1 MMIRVLRTE
10 IVSKIAAGEVI
21 ERPASVVKELIENSL
36 DAGATQITIETQGG
50 GVEMMKVSDNGAG
63 IASSELELA
72 FHRHATSK
80 IGNLEDLEKI
90 SSLGFRGEALPSIA
104 AVAEVEI
111 LTKTPPDSVGSY
123 MHLTK
128 GEVIRKENRAR
139 PQGATVT
146 VHRLFRYVPARLK
159 FLGSPNTENG
169 HIAHLVS
176 QYALAFP
183 EVRFSLILD
192 KRQSLRTTGN
202 GDLRDVVNELYGPEV
217 AQRMLKV
224 EQKED
229 LTRVTGLTSPPTL
242 TRSNRNCLSFFVNR
256 RWVHSPLLTRAT
268 EDAYRGLL
276 MDGQHPLTVLSISL
290 PPEELDVNVHPAKA
304 QIKFCH
310 EQTVFRS
317 VQKAIEEVLDRTPIA
332 SSKSV
337 PFSSGSQQWQ
347 RPRMITDNEPTFVV
361 SQLPTLE
368 LPVLRILGQLANTYV
383 VAEGPDGLYLID
395 QHAAHERILYDRI
408 LAQWSQKAVEV
419 QGLLQPVTIEFSPR
433 EEETLRAGNQFL
445 AEFGFTIEPFG
456 NRSYLIRTMPA
467 VMAGSNIIEMVTGL
481 LGTLASKEGLTRLE
495 EKIAESLACHG
506 AIRAGQQLSNE
517 EMREL
522 VNQLEQT
529 KQPRTCPHGRPT
541 MIHLSARQLEKEF
554 GRLG

>member
-1 MMIRVLRTE
+1 MIRVLRTE

-128 GEVIRKENRAR
+128 GEVTRKENRAR

-408 LAQWSQKAVEV
+408 LAQWSQKEVEV